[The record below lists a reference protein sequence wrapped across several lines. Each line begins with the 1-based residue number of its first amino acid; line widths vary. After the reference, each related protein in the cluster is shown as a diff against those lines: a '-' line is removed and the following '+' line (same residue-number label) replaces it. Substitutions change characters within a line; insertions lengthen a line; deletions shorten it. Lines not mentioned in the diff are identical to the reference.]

1 MATPNRRFETCVL
14 PDRADSWSWS
24 SPRHRARGALAWL
37 LLVLCALP
45 ASAEDAAAS
54 LDEAAARFVRDR
66 KHLVAQSLPL
76 TAAEAG
82 KFWPLY
88 ERFQRDI
95 VALTEKRRVF
105 IAEFGEN
112 YDDMSEAA
120 ARKLTLDRLELG
132 EARYRLLRAYL
143 PRFEKVLPPTKLAR
157 YYQIEGKIAASVEAG
172 IAEELPLVK

>member
-1 MATPNRRFETCVL
+1 MASQNRRSKICRP
-14 PDRADSWSWS
+14 PDRADPWPRS
-24 SPRHRARGALAWL
+24 SPCHRFRGVLAGFV
-37 LLVLCALP
+37 LVLTVP
-45 ASAEDAAAS
+45 AAAENPVN
-54 LDEAAARFVRDR
+54 LDEAAARLNLDR

-76 TAAEAG
+76 TAAEAE

-88 ERFQRDI
+88 ERFQREI
-95 VALTEKRRVF
+95 TVLTEKRRAL

-112 YDDMSEAA
+112 YDDMSDAA

-132 EARYRLLRAYL
+132 EVRCRLLRAYL
-143 PRFEKVLPPTKLAR
+143 PRFEKVLPPRKLAR

>member
-1 MATPNRRFETCVL
+1 M
-14 PDRADSWSWS
+14 
-24 SPRHRARGALAWL
+24 
-37 LLVLCALP
+37 
-45 ASAEDAAAS
+45 
-54 LDEAAARFVRDR
+54 
-66 KHLVAQSLPL
+66 AQSLPL